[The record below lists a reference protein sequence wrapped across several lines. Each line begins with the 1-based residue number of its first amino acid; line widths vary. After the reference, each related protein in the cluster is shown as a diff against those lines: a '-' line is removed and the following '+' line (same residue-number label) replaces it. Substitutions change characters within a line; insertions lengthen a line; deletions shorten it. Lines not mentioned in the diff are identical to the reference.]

1 MADRRTTGGREEDL
15 VGQILDRITFAR
27 APLAASAL
35 VLALGWLLGLA
46 SGGFVLAGWMVVLLA
61 TLVVPVPVPSGAS
74 QAAAERA
81 AVWPETPMKAVVD
94 ALHDPAIVLDRTGVV
109 RYLNQKAA
117 SAFPSTRIGNL
128 LALTFRTPEF
138 TDAIK
143 AIVAGR
149 PSAVQFQE
157 GGQGGRTFAVMF
169 TPLREP
175 SSAGQFALVTFDDA
189 TDRFAVARIRSD
201 FVANA
206 SHELRTPL
214 ASLTGFIETLLGP
227 ARNDPAAAERFL
239 RIMLE
244 QANRMRRLLDDLLS
258 LSRLEMRAHRR
269 PTEIVDV
276 AGTVRHV
283 ADTLVPVAE
292 RFGVEIGI
300 DLPPEKVLVTGDPD
314 ELVQVFQNL
323 MENAIKYGAAG
334 GRVDVRLAAVPA
346 GAGKRVRISVRDYG
360 PGIPPE
366 HLPRLTERFY
376 RVDVGASRERQGTGL
391 GLAIV
396 KHILARHQAQLLIES
411 EPGSG
416 AEFTVEMP
424 VAPASSADRAA

>member
-1 MADRRTTGGREEDL
+1 MAERGKGGGEENL
-15 VGQILDRITFAR
+15 IGQVVERMAFAR
-27 APLAASAL
+27 VPLAASAL

-46 SGGFVLAGWMVVLLA
+46 SGGFALAGWMVVLLA
-61 TLVVPVPVPSGAS
+61 TIAVPGPVFPGST

-81 AVWPETPMKAVVD
+81 AVWPDTPMKAVVD

-128 LALTFRTPEF
+128 LALTFRTPDF

-143 AIVAGR
+143 AVVAGR
-149 PSAVQFQE
+149 PSTVQLQE
-157 GGQGGRTFAVMF
+157 GGQGGRTFAVAF
-169 TPLREP
+169 SPLREP
-175 SSAGQFALVTFDDA
+175 TSAGHFALVTFDDV

-276 AGTVRHV
+276 TGTVRHV

-292 RFGVEIGI
+292 RFGVEIGT
-300 DLPPEKVLVTGDPD
+300 DLPPGRVLVKGDPD

-323 MENAIKYGAAG
+323 IENAIKYGAAG
-334 GRVDVRLAAVPA
+334 RRVDVRLAVQPA
-346 GAGKRVRISVRDYG
+346 GPGGRVRISVRDYG

-366 HLPRLTERFY
+366 HIPRLTERFY
-376 RVDVGASRERQGTGL
+376 RVDVGVSRELQGTGL

-396 KHILARHQAQLLIES
+396 KHILARHQGQMLIDS

-416 AEFTVEMP
+416 AEFTVELP
-424 VAPASSADRAA
+424 VLPASSADRAA